1 MSAIY
6 FSGLECTKATSSVN
20 RNTIL
25 VSSNRSSMFPLGW
38 AKATLA
44 NIRATKKIQSGLIK
58 QFIVVFFIECQRECF
73 KKLSLTLLLLIY
85 ENSA

>member
-1 MSAIY
+1 MY

-25 VSSNRSSMFPLGW
+25 VSSNRSSIFPLGW

-44 NIRATKKIQSGLIK
+44 NIRATKKNTKRFNKEIYCRV
-58 QFIVVFFIECQRECF
+58 FIRTIFLF
-73 KKLSLTLLLLIY
+73 Y
-85 ENSA
+85 